1 MIGQKV
7 GYIRV
12 SSVDQNTSRQL
23 DGLELDKVFAEKQS
37 GKSADRPIL
46 LECLSYIRHGDTLY
60 VHSIDRLARNAKDLL
75 NIVEQLLLKDVTV
88 VFVKNNLTF
97 TNDIKDHMAKLQ
109 LTMLAAFAEFE
120 RELIRERQRE
130 GIAIAKTLGKYNQP
144 RKVTQFILDEARE
157 RTAKGEPLSQVAKSL
172 NLSRQTLYLNGIR
185 SALPFKV

>member
-23 DGLELDKVFAEKQS
+23 DGVQLDKVFSEKQS

-130 GIAIAKTLGKYNQP
+130 GIAIAKTQGKYNQP
-144 RKVTQFILDEARE
+144 RKVTQLILDEARE

-172 NLSRQTLYLNGIR
+172 NLSRQTLYINGIR